1 MSWLANAL
9 KNARNVFKK
18 TPSTE
23 IPTITEPTTPAE
35 PVDGSTTLT
44 LADGGTSLRRLR
56 RHWRSIKERWPES
69 RVNRAD
75 RWGMLS
81 SVQKAKGSCKC
92 LVCQRKFDSWEEGRD
107 HECQHEKEFRRIT
120 GRVKPRRSYTKK
132 NGPSDTPPG
141 SPGPGPGV
149 TTHRMGVVENSGGD
163 NTGSGRSAPGGEGQP
178 R

>member
-1 MSWLANAL
+1 MSWLADAL
-9 KNARNVFKK
+9 KNALNVFKK

-56 RHWRSIKERWPES
+56 RHWRSIKERWPKS
-69 RVNRAD
+69 QMSNAD

-81 SVQKAKGSCKC
+81 SVEKGKGSCKC
-92 LVCQRKFDSWEEGRD
+92 LVCQRKFDSWEEGRY

-120 GRVKPRRSYTKK
+120 GRVKPRRSNTKK
-132 NGPSDTPPG
+132 DGPSDTPPG
-141 SPGPGPGV
+141 GTSTRPGV
-149 TTHRMGVVENSGGD
+149 TTHRMGVVEDSKGD
-163 NTGSGRSAPGGEGQP
+163 NTTPGGSDPGREGES